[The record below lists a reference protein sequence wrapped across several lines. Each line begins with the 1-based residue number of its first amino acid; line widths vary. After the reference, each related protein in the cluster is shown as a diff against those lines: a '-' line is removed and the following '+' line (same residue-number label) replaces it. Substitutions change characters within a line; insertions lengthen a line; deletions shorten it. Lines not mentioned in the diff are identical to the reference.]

1 MTHGRRAHHQPADG
15 SVRTRRSGARA
26 LSSVGAAMGV
36 CSLVLIVGGVGGLVG
51 CRQPPLRADDPRSQ
65 YDRYD
70 LSRSELEP
78 AYRYDEFGRRRPN
91 LRGRLLD
98 DR

>member
-1 MTHGRRAHHQPADG
+1 MLF
-15 SVRTRRSGARA
+15 V
-26 LSSVGAAMGV
+26 AA
-36 CSLVLIVGGVGGLVG
+36 G

-70 LSRSELEP
+70 LSRSEFEP